1 MLPYIIKVFIMR
13 YIPIILF
20 SVMLNALAQ
29 IFLKRGVMHFE
40 NIPASTG
47 NLLKLYLNAAT
58 NYYVLGGLL
67 CYGVS
72 VLTWMFVLSKTE
84 VSYAYPFLSIGYILS
99 AIAGYYF
106 FQEHISFSRML
117 GIAII
122 CVGVIIIAKS

>member
-1 MLPYIIKVFIMR
+1 MQ

-20 SVMLNALAQ
+20 SVTLNALAQ
-29 IFLKRGVMHFE
+29 IFLKRGVMYFSSMQT
-40 NIPASTG
+40 NAG

-67 CYGVS
+67 CYGIS

-84 VSYAYPFLSIGYILS
+84 VSYAYPFLSVGYILS

-106 FQEHISFSRML
+106 FQEHISLSRML

-122 CVGVIIIAKS
+122 CVGVIIIARS